1 MRLNIICKK
10 KDNYNILLILYQ
22 KVFQLYYKESLQV
35 YRKIFFNMLK
45 IVSKCILNR
54 NSLFKGMLEYQR
66 NVISY
71 FSNHF
76 VFLIQNKK
84 ILLQN
89 KRKNANTFRKV
100 QIGIKIPREL

>member
-10 KDNYNILLILYQ
+10 KNNYNILLILYQ

-54 NSLFKGMLEYQR
+54 NSLFKGMLELPTEC
-66 NVISY
+66 Y
-71 FSNHF
+71 FIF
-76 VFLIQNKK
+76 FKPFCFPY
-84 ILLQN
+84 
-89 KRKNANTFRKV
+89 T
-100 QIGIKIPREL
+100 E